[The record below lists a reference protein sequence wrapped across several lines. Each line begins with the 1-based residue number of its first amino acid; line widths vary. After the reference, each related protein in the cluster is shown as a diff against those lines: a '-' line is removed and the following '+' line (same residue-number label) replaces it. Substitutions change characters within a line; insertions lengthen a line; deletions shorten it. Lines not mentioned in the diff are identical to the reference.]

1 MKTQVSRNDCFYAGQ
16 PATYLVGP
24 LERVLPPD
32 LLKARLQTIA
42 AGGPQNRLG
51 LRPSRRTRHW
61 EFDPA
66 CDGVVL
72 TSGPA
77 PDMADPA
84 RAMLDLLAGGP
95 AVPPATVHV
104 HVADRWLF
112 LNFDHGLGGGR
123 LFSEVIAAAGSEG
136 RGFSEPAPV
145 ATTRNPGLRAFAH
158 TLRKEPARLLRA
170 LDEPLRRSA
179 AVVPAGQF
187 DERESLAYAR
197 SRPGFLEEVRTN
209 RDICLPRAPLS
220 AIILSA
226 FLDGLRSH
234 GIASE
239 DEVGLLVDLG
249 RYLPPGAGTLANFV
263 GIAPIQIAPPYDPA
277 LVAGAISEY
286 THGCRAL
293 VRYGMAYAARLRT
306 RPADLPRWQTDSR
319 RARIV
324 VTDHANSAA
333 GSKISWATTPNGHH
347 FVRKA
352 PVRYSNQI
360 SLAINRVGS
369 ELHLTASYYASTF
382 DSEVIAAVLDRIV
395 AADSPLV
402 RMAQSAAPS
411 SRAGR

>member
-1 MKTQVSRNDCFYAGQ
+1 MNVQVSRNDCFYAGQ

-42 AGGPQNRLG
+42 AAGPQNRLG
-51 LRPSRRTRHW
+51 LRPSRRSRHW
-61 EFDPA
+61 DFDPA
-66 CDGVVL
+66 CDGIML

-77 PDMADPA
+77 PDISNPA

-104 HVADRWLF
+104 HIADRWLF

-136 RGFSEPAPV
+136 HGFSEPAPV

-158 TLRKEPARLLRA
+158 TVRNEPMRLLRA

-179 AVVPAGQF
+179 AVIPVGQF
-187 DERESLAYAR
+187 DEPESLAYAR
-197 SRPGFLEEVRTN
+197 SRPGFLEEVRAN
-209 RDICLPRAPLS
+209 RDICLPRAPLA
-220 AIILSA
+220 AIVLSA

-234 GIASE
+234 GITPE

-277 LVAGAISEY
+277 LVAGAISQY

-306 RPADLPRWQTDSR
+306 RPADLPRWQANSR

-333 GSKISWATTPNGHH
+333 GSKISWATTPDGHH

-360 SLAINRVGS
+360 SLAVNRVAS

-382 DSEVIAAVLDRIV
+382 DPEAIAAVLDRIV

-402 RMAQSAAPS
+402 RMGQSAALS
-411 SRAGR
+411 SRTGR

>member
-1 MKTQVSRNDCFYAGQ
+1 MTTQVSRNDCFYAGQ

-24 LERVLPPD
+24 LEQVLPPD
-32 LLKARLQTIA
+32 RLKARLQTIA
-42 AGGPQNRLG
+42 AAGPQNRLG
-51 LRPSRRTRHW
+51 MRPRRGSRHW
-61 EFDPA
+61 DFDPE
-66 CDGVVL
+66 CDGVML

-77 PDMADPA
+77 PDISDPA

-104 HVADRWLF
+104 HIADRWLF

-123 LFSEVIAAAGSEG
+123 LFSEVIAAAGSDG
-136 RGFSEPAPV
+136 HGFSEPAPV
-145 ATTRNPGLRAFAH
+145 ATTSNPGLRAFAH
-158 TLRKEPARLLRA
+158 TARKEPMRLLRA

-179 AVVPAGQF
+179 AVVPTGQF
-187 DERESLAYAR
+187 DEPESLAYAR
-197 SRPGFLEEVRTN
+197 SRPGFLEEVRSN
-209 RDICLPRAPLS
+209 RDICLPRAPLA
-220 AIILSA
+220 AIVLSA
-226 FLDGLRSH
+226 FLDGLCSH
-234 GIASE
+234 GITPE

-249 RYLPPGAGTLANFV
+249 RYLPPQAGTLANFV
-263 GIAPIQIAPPYDPA
+263 GIAPIQVAPPYDPA

-306 RPADLPRWQTDSR
+306 RPADLPRWQTNSR

-360 SLAINRVGS
+360 SLAVNRVDS

-382 DSEVIAAVLDRIV
+382 DPETISAVLDRIV
-395 AADSPLV
+395 ATDSPLV
-402 RMAQSAAPS
+402 RMGQIATPN

>member
-1 MKTQVSRNDCFYAGQ
+1 MSTRVSRNDWFYAAQ

-24 LERVLPPD
+24 LERVLSPD

-42 AGGPQNRLG
+42 AEGPHNRLG
-51 LRPSRRTRHW
+51 LRPSRTSRRW
-61 EFDPA
+61 EFDPS

-77 PDMADPA
+77 PDMTDPA
-84 RAMLDLLAGGP
+84 SALLDLLAGGP
-95 AVPPATVHV
+95 TIPPATVHV
-104 HVADRWLF
+104 HIAERWLF

-123 LFSEVIAAAGSEG
+123 LFSEVIAAAGTEG
-136 RGFSEPAPV
+136 HGFSAPV
-145 ATTRNPGLRAFAH
+145 PVTTTRNPGLRAFAH
-158 TLRKEPARLLRA
+158 TVRKEPTRLVRA

-179 AVVPAGQF
+179 AVVPTGQL

-197 SRPGFLEEVRTN
+197 SRPDFLEAVRAN
-209 RDICLPRAPLS
+209 RDEHLSGAPLS
-220 AIILSA
+220 ALIISA
-226 FLDGLRSH
+226 FTEGLHSH
-234 GIASE
+234 GIPPE

-249 RYLPPGAGTLANFV
+249 RYLPPGAGTLSNFV

-277 LVAGAISEY
+277 AVAGAINDY

-293 VRYGMAYAARLRT
+293 IRYGMAYAARLRT
-306 RPADLPRWQTDSR
+306 RPADLPRWQTNSR
-319 RARIV
+319 RARII

-333 GSKISWATTPNGHH
+333 GNKVSWAATPGGHH

-352 PVRYSNQI
+352 PVRYANQI
-360 SLAINRVGS
+360 SLAINRVAS

-382 DSEVIAAVLDRIV
+382 RPEMIAAVLDRIV
-395 AADSPLV
+395 AADSPLM
-402 RMAQSAAPS
+402 RMGQVAAPS